1 MEARP
6 PLRSVRDAG
15 RTVTGLYLA
24 REGHWAWRF
33 GVGMV
38 LALGVPLTIGI
49 ASGRPAFGVAAGIGA
64 YLLNLLVPQ
73 GDLRARTRQVGL
85 QWLACSAAT
94 WLGALV
100 SGSLPLT
107 VLAIVRIVPVA
118 TPGMAPVIPLV
129 CAVQGLAGVDGGTY
143 AQLFAVGGLW
153 TSLLLFIP
161 LIAGRP
167 DPAPPTPHEPRRDPE
182 DRGWARHRARLRTS
196 AAGRTPEFRHKAR
209 LAVCFTLAFIVVDQ
223 FHTPHGTWVLA
234 GIFGCLRP
242 TWGQTTSRMAKRVI
256 GNVLGSGFAAAL
268 LILAPAPSAPALA
281 AVTVACA
288 GIARILRGY
297 NYGLWP
303 IFAAPAMLLL
313 FSLDAQSTWIDAAER
328 VSNNMAGAALAALAT
343 LFLWPHREQT
353 LVPGRLE
360 DLLLAQARS
369 LDRVASLAGA
379 PPPAER
385 AHTRDAVEAA
395 EQHLEISKNRLAS
408 QPRPPRQL
416 MAGLDAV
423 RDASARLRAPLTV
436 HPPHGM
442 PPRPYTAD
450 GLHQLARQL
459 RDTGAALDGLVAPR
473 PVPPELS
480 PPGTSTD
487 ITNAARDL
495 MRHAASAATLAIKP
509 VVPRAHPAPAARAR
523 TGVRRPT
530 QRR

>member
-1 MEARP
+1 MEART

-38 LALGVPLTIGI
+38 LALGVPLAIGI
-49 ASGRPAFGVAAGIGA
+49 AAGRPASGVAAGIGS

-73 GDLRARTRQVGL
+73 GDLRNRVRQIGL

-94 WLGALV
+94 ALGVLV

-107 VLAIVRIVPVA
+107 VLAIALIAPVA

-129 CAVQGLAGVDGGTY
+129 FAVQGLAGAGGGTY
-143 AQLFAVGGLW
+143 ALLFASGGLW

-161 LIAGRP
+161 LIVGRP
-167 DPAPPTPHEPRRDPE
+167 DSTPPTPHEPRRGPE
-182 DRGWARHRARLRTS
+182 GRGRARHWAGVRASVTS
-196 AAGRTPEFRHKAR
+196 RTPEFRHKVR
-209 LAVCFTLAFIVVDQ
+209 LAVCFTLAFIAVGQ
-223 FHTPHGTWVLA
+223 LHIPHGTWVLA
-234 GIFGCLRP
+234 GVFGCLRP

-256 GNVLGSGFAAAL
+256 GNVLGSSFAAAL

-288 GIARILRGY
+288 GTARILRGY

-313 FSLDAQSTWIDAAER
+313 FSLDARSTWIDAAER

-360 DLLLAQARS
+360 NLLMAQARY
-369 LDRVASLAGA
+369 LDRVASLAAG

-395 EQHLEISKNRLAS
+395 EQHLETSKNRLAT

-416 MAGLDAV
+416 IAALDAV
-423 RDASARLRAPLTV
+423 RDASARLRAPLTA
-436 HPPHGM
+436 HPPHAT
-442 PPRPYTAD
+442 PPLPYTPDA
-450 GLHQLARQL
+450 LHHLAQHL
-459 RDTGAALDGLVAPR
+459 RDTGATLDSLAAPR
-473 PVPPELS
+473 PAPPELQ

-487 ITNAARDL
+487 ITNAAHDL
-495 MRHAASAATLAIKP
+495 MRHATRAATLAIKP
-509 VVPRAHPAPAARAR
+509 APRDHLAPDARAP
-523 TGVRRPT
+523 TGIRRPT
-530 QRR
+530 QPR